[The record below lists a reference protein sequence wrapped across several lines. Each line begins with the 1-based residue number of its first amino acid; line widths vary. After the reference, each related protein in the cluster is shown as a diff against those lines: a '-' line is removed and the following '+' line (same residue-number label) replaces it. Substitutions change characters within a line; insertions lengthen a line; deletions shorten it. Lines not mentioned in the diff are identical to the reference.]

1 MMKPYDFETP
11 VDRRGSGCVKWD
23 APLPFGITLTPE
35 QQERLIPL
43 WVADM
48 DFPAAPFIREALR
61 KRLEHGVFGY
71 TIVQDSYYEA
81 VIRWIRERYGLNLH
95 RKWFLHS
102 SAVVPELT
110 AVVKTFCAPDEGV
123 IIQSPAY
130 NCFFSS
136 VLKNGCRVA
145 DVPLLRRD
153 LSDGRFTYEMDFDG
167 LEAACADPRNRLLLL
182 CNPHNPVGRRW
193 TEAEL
198 RRIGDIA
205 LRHGIPVVAD
215 EIHCEIVRPGTK
227 YIPFASLSEAFCR
240 ESVTL
245 CSPSKSFNT
254 AGLHMA
260 NIVVERPDWRERIRK
275 TIEVN
280 EIGEINPFGPVAV
293 EAAYSPEGARWLDG
307 LNQTVWQNYDLLVQ
321 RLGEALPAL
330 PVCEL
335 EATYLAW
342 VDISTLGLSSEE
354 IEAEL
359 IRGEQVWVNNGK
371 MYGDDRYLRI
381 NLACQPVLMREALDR
396 LVSGLQRLTERGKR

>member
-1 MMKPYDFETP
+1 MSLYDFETL

-23 APLPFGITLTPE
+23 APLPYGITLTP
-35 QQERLIPL
+35 QQRERLIPL

-48 DFPAAPFIREALR
+48 DFQAAPFIREALQ
-61 KRLEHGVFGY
+61 KRLNHGVFGY
-71 TIVQDSYYEA
+71 TIVHDSYYDA
-81 VIRWIRERYGLNLH
+81 VIRWFRERHNLALK
-95 RKWFLHS
+95 REWFLHS
-102 SAVVPELT
+102 TGVVPELT
-110 AVVKTFCAPDEGV
+110 AVVKAFCAPGEGV

-136 VLKNGCRVA
+136 VLKNGCRIA

-153 LSDGRFTYEMDFDG
+153 LPDGRFTYEMDFDG
-167 LEAACADPRNRLLLL
+167 LETACADPSNRLLLL

-198 RRIGDIA
+198 RRIGEIA
-205 LRHGIPVVAD
+205 LRHGIPVIAD
-215 EIHCEIVRPGTK
+215 EIHCEIARPGTK
-227 YIPFASLSEAFCR
+227 YTPFASLSEAFRR

-245 CSPSKSFNT
+245 SSPSKSFNT

-260 NIVVERPDWRERIRK
+260 NIVAERPDWRERIR
-275 TIEVN
+275 TVIQAH
-280 EIGEINPFGPVAV
+280 EIGEINPFGAVSV
-293 EAAYSPEGARWLDG
+293 EAAYSPDGVRWLDE
-307 LNQTVWQNYDLLVQ
+307 LNRTVWHNYDLLVE
-321 RLGEALPAL
+321 RFREALPAF

-359 IRGEQVWVNNGK
+359 IRSEQVWINAGK
-371 MYGDDRYLRI
+371 MYGDDRYIRV
-381 NLACQPVLMREALDR
+381 NLACPPVLMREGIDR
-396 LVSGLQRLTERGKR
+396 MVSGLLRLTERGKS